1 MTYNKPEFHVL
12 GDAARVIQFVSG
24 HPKNV
29 SPMETGTQLQSPNP
43 SYDLDE

>member
-1 MTYNKPEFHVL
+1 MTYTKPEVRVL
-12 GDAARVIQFVSG
+12 GNAARVIQNQIG

-29 SPMETGTQLQSPNP
+29 SPLETGTQLQSPNP